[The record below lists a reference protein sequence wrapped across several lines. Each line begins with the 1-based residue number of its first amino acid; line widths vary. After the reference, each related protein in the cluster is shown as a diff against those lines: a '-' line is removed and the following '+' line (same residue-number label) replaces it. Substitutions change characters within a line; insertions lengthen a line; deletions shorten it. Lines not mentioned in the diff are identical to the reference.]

1 MVDGGLRLEGHGRVV
16 PLPSLCT
23 LAPLSIITVTW
34 RTGKPCPAHAAAHAA
49 GEKRET
55 ALNAA
60 LEAAGRHAAFMPW
73 ATVTPPQP
81 SKRSLL
87 FSRSL
92 PVFRGKQTRRSS
104 SPAHLAALRPT
115 GCRTPRSLPMT
126 CLRPAYDPPT
136 TRLRPAHSPSLPSRR
151 GSALGPRQ
159 HVLLLWSLPAP
170 SPATRKQSP
179 PCP

>member
-1 MVDGGLRLEGHGRVV
+1 MGGWWVVAGGLRLEGHGRVV

-73 ATVTPPQP
+73 ATVPPP
-81 SKRSLL
+81 NPPNVLYCSPARFL
-87 FSRSL
+87 FSVES
-92 PVFRGKQTRRSS
+92 RREG
-104 SPAHLAALRPT
+104 PARLAA
-115 GCRTPRSLPMT
+115 
-126 CLRPAYDPPT
+126 
-136 TRLRPAHSPSLPSRR
+136 
-151 GSALGPRQ
+151 
-159 HVLLLWSLPAP
+159 W
-170 SPATRKQSP
+170 P
-179 PCP
+179 PCAPQAAGRPGPCL